1 MPNLIIFESLV
12 YACTISVLRISYSK
26 EPIPALLGKI
36 HVKTIA
42 IYEISVRINNFRIT
56 TTPLLKAFL
65 VDFSSLN

>member
-12 YACTISVLRISYSK
+12 YASTISVLRISYSK

-36 HVKTIA
+36 HVK
-42 IYEISVRINNFRIT
+42 ISVRINNFRIT

-65 VDFSSLN
+65 VDFSSVN

>member
-12 YACTISVLRISYSK
+12 YASTIPVLRISYSK

-36 HVKTIA
+36 HAK
-42 IYEISVRINNFRIT
+42 ISVRINNFRIT

-65 VDFSSLN
+65 VDFSSVN